1 MAKAR
6 MKNVKE
12 QSAAEKASVDQQ
24 SMPANNK
31 TASSFEEAPQDELV
45 DDVAGLELD

>member
-1 MAKAR
+1 

-24 SMPANNK
+24 SQQSAAANNK
-31 TASSFEEAPQDELV
+31 NASSYEEAPQDELV